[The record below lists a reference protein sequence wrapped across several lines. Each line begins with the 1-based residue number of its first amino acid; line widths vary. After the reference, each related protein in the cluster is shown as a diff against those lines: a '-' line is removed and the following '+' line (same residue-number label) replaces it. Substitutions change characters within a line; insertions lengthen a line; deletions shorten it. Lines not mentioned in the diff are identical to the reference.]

1 MVRQFIGPIGVAY
14 AIKKTFDGMNAA
26 VDASQRMKS
35 SLIGL
40 ETVARAFKQDQ
51 DEAKK
56 AAVELA
62 KDGLLTVGE
71 AAMGL
76 KNLLSR
82 MKLEDAI
89 RLMNGLKDSAA
100 FNRQGFF
107 AYGESIVRTT
117 EGIKNLISN
126 TADAAGITKNLNI
139 IMKEQGFTLEDLDKA
154 DRKVAASQAL
164 VNGFIKETSIFAG
177 DSKKILEELGGQKA
191 KVKSQAGLLAASIG
205 DLLTPAYQKF
215 TGVLGYLIEDMQV
228 SIDQVKTL
236 GTNYLW
242 LQNQV
247 KYAARA
253 FEGFWVK
260 ILQGG
265 SAMEALMGA
274 ETAVSDAMEE
284 DFKKGQQPIKD
295 VTDTTNNAAKAV
307 SEYAKKLA
315 LLPEHFKDIGEKEE
329 ITFFKGA
336 GGKEFFRINKEFDEQ
351 QKAHLDMVNEY
362 YKALAEN
369 RKVFFDEMVTTDK
382 LMADLIKNNDVTRY
396 VDEQGQEF
404 YRINSEFE
412 EQQRVHLE
420 IESEYYKAL
429 AEGARK
435 YYQDSDKA
443 YVEYV
448 EQQKSHIR
456 DQIQIY
462 AQYGEQFG
470 QAIADAVI
478 HGRDIFKEAAKQML
492 DIGITMLE
500 KKYLEAQA
508 SALLDII
515 ISGGA
520 LAPMSFVKIAA
531 GYAALETARVAVN
544 NWQMG
549 ASNIPRTQTAI
560 VHQGERIL
568 SNVEN
573 KEMIRILYQI
583 NQKLDRT
590 GGGDTYHI
598 NAIDAQSFQQFMRR
612 TGYGVI
618 QRDMQRGRFNG

>member
-1 MVRQFIGPIGVAY
+1 
-14 AIKKTFDGMNAA
+14 
-26 VDASQRMKS
+26 MKS

-362 YKALAEN
+362 
-369 RKVFFDEMVTTDK
+369 
-382 LMADLIKNNDVTRY
+382 
-396 VDEQGQEF
+396 
-404 YRINSEFE
+404 
-412 EQQRVHLE
+412 H
-420 IESEYYKAL
+420 KAL
-429 AEGARK
+429 AEGALK

-573 KEMIRILYQI
+573 KEMIRVLDQI

-598 NAIDAQSFQQFMRR
+598 NAMDAQSFQQFMRR
-612 TGYGVI
+612 TGYGMI

>member
-1 MVRQFIGPIGVAY
+1 
-14 AIKKTFDGMNAA
+14 
-26 VDASQRMKS
+26 MKS

-247 KYAARA
+247 KYAAKA
-253 FEGFWVK
+253 FEGFWTA
-260 ILQGG
+260 ILQGKG
-265 SAMEALMGA
+265 SMEALMGA

-284 DFKKGQQPIKD
+284 DFKKGQQPIRD
-295 VTDTTNNAAKAV
+295 VTDTTNNATKAIDQYTEKLKKFPEYMQEIAKTESVTFGKTKNGTLYFTIDKETEEA
-307 SEYAKKLA
+307 AKKQFDDMMD
-315 LLPEHFKDIGEKEE
+315 HYNNVKEANKAFADSFVTRE
-329 ITFFKGA
+329 
-336 GGKEFFRINKEFDEQ
+336 EF
-351 QKAHLDMVNEY
+351 
-362 YKALAEN
+362 
-369 RKVFFDEMVTTDK
+369 
-382 LMADLIKNNDVTRY
+382 MADLFQNNEMT
-396 VDEQGQEF
+396 
-404 YRINSEFE
+404 
-412 EQQRVHLE
+412 
-420 IESEYYKAL
+420 
-429 AEGARK
+429 K
-435 YYQDSDKA
+435 YYD
-443 YVEYV
+443 
-448 EQQKSHIR
+448 
-456 DQIQIY
+456 
-462 AQYGEQFG
+462 
-470 QAIADAVI
+470 
-478 HGRDIFKEAAKQML
+478 
-492 DIGITMLE
+492 E
-500 KKYLEAQA
+500 KGK
-508 SALLDII
+508 
-515 ISGGA
+515 
-520 LAPMSFVKIAA
+520 
-531 GYAALETARVAVN
+531 
-544 NWQMG
+544 
-549 ASNIPRTQTAI
+549 
-560 VHQGERIL
+560 
-568 SNVEN
+568 
-573 KEMIRILYQI
+573 
-583 NQKLDRT
+583 
-590 GGGDTYHI
+590 
-598 NAIDAQSFQQFMRR
+598 
-612 TGYGVI
+612 
-618 QRDMQRGRFNG
+618 